1 LCDFAGFAVDCA
13 HINFCDSFGFVL
25 VVYAAAAMLLAPL
38 IFVTAEWIGHDDHPP
53 GLHRIWYAVLAALL
67 WPVLAVGV
75 VQFAVIGSA
84 RRALRPRAG
93 LISLGSDDSDTGQLR
108 RLAGPYVG
116 VGTPAT

>member
-1 LCDFAGFAVDCA
+1 MGVREISEEVIVVL
-13 HINFCDSFGFVL
+13 L

-53 GLHRIWYAVLAALL
+53 GVRRIWYSVLAALL
-67 WPVLAVGV
+67 WPVLAVGLA
-75 VQFAVIGSA
+75 QFAVIGSA
-84 RRALRPRAG
+84 RHALRPRAG

>member
-1 LCDFAGFAVDCA
+1 VVL
-13 HINFCDSFGFVL
+13 L

-38 IFVTAEWIGHDDHPP
+38 IFVTAEWIGHDHPP
-53 GLHRIWYAVLAALL
+53 GVRRIWYSVLAALL

-93 LISLGSDDSDTGQLR
+93 LILLGSDDSDTGQLR